1 MSSIG
6 FLDQAV
12 SLHGLQ
18 HQFTVMMKEIRKYGM
33 VCPSLPMHM
42 PLLSFE
48 KKKIIL
54 HLFGIYTPY

>member
-33 VCPSLPMHM
+33 VCLSL
-42 PLLSFE
+42 LLSPQPC
-48 KKKIIL
+48 
-54 HLFGIYTPY
+54 LFMSMSLLPL